1 MKEETYPK
9 GISYGQF
16 DFDEI
21 LDQFRSGKKLT
32 GKGGLLAPLIKQL
45 TEAALEAEIESHI
58 ADDVLSGRKNR
69 RNGANRKTIKGT
81 SDGTFELET
90 PRDRNGTFEPQIVKK
105 HQTTISDEIE
115 EKILSMYG
123 LGMSYRDISSHIE
136 EIYQVSISTATISL
150 ITDKIIAKVKEW
162 QARPL
167 EAMYPFVWLDAI
179 HYKIKEDGRYIS
191 KAVYTILGVNLE
203 GRKEILGLYL
213 SENEGAN
220 FWLQVL
226 TDLQNRGVEDM
237 LFASVDGLNGFPE
250 AINSIFPQTKVQ
262 LCIVHQIRNSLKY
275 VASKHQKEFMKDL
288 KLVYKAISKEVAESE
303 LDRLEEKWGA
313 MYPIVIQSWRNKWE
327 NLSYYFE
334 YPEAIRKVIYTTNI
348 IESVHRQFRKLT
360 KTKGAF
366 PNENSLLKLL
376 YLGIQNAS
384 KKWTMPIWNWSLTL
398 SQLAI
403 FFEGRLDKYL
413 EV

>member
-1 MKEETYPK
+1 MNEE
-9 GISYGQF
+9 IDF

-21 LDQFRSGKKLT
+21 LEEFRNGKKLT

-45 TEAALEAEIESHI
+45 TEATLEAEVESHI
-58 ADDVLSGRKNR
+58 ANDVLSGNRNR
-69 RNGANRKTIKGT
+69 RNGVNKKTIKGT

-115 EKILSMYG
+115 EKIISMYG
-123 LGMSYRDISSHIE
+123 LGMSYRDISSHLE
-136 EIYQVSISTATISL
+136 EIYQVSISTATISAV
-150 ITDKIIAKVKEW
+150 TDKIITKVKEW

-167 EAMYPFVWLDAI
+167 ESLYPFVWLDVI
-179 HYKIKEDGRYIS
+179 HYKVKDGGKYVS
-191 KAVYTILGVNLE
+191 KAVYTILGVRLD
-203 GRKEILGLYL
+203 GKKEILGLYL

-220 FWLQVL
+220 FWLSVL
-226 TDLQNRGVEDM
+226 TDLQARGVEDI
-237 LFASVDGLNGFPE
+237 LIASVDGLKGFPE
-250 AINSIFPQTKVQ
+250 AINAIYPQTEVQ
-262 LCIVHQIRNSLKY
+262 LCIVHQIRNSIRY
-275 VASKHQKEFMKDL
+275 VVSKEQKEFAKDL
-288 KLVYKAISKEVAESE
+288 KLIYQAPTKEVAEEE
-303 LDRLEEKWGA
+303 LLKLEEKWGKK
-313 MYPIVIQSWRNKWE
+313 YPLVINSWNNKWE
-327 NLSYYFE
+327 NLSIFFK
-334 YPEAIRKVIYTTNI
+334 YPAEIRKIIYTTNI

-384 KKWTMPIWNWSLTL
+384 KKWTMPVRNWSLTI